1 MDEKITFR
9 HRLRY
14 WFDNT
19 MAHGTSAL
27 IGWLGL
33 LSLILIVFFS
43 IVLLVITAFVT
54 MQLPNGQEANPANT
68 FWQTFLHAFN
78 NGQLGNDSG
87 VEWPFLAIMFV
98 VTIGGIF
105 ILSSLIGVLTNG
117 LNTRFDELRRGR
129 SRVLETDH
137 TLILGWSDRVFTIVK
152 QLVAA
157 ATAEGRTRSCI
168 VILGQIDKV
177 EMEEAL
183 HAKVGPTGKTRV
195 ICRSGDPMDPDD
207 LRIANARS
215 ARAVLIITPESEE
228 PDAQV
233 IKTVLAL
240 TKIQRAGPK
249 PYHIVAE
256 IQDEENLSTARLV
269 GGAEA
274 QYIIVG
280 ETAARLVA
288 QTCRQSGL
296 SMVYNLLLDFGG
308 DSIYLKEEPSLV
320 GKTFA
325 EALFAYES
333 AALIG
338 VHHASKRVRVNPAPD
353 TRIEAGD
360 QLVLICAKE
369 ANIKP
374 SPTNGIAGQSSAG
387 NAEAAIP
394 AAQPDL
400 PETFLIL
407 GWNKIGSTIINQLD
421 NYVAPGSRIMVVADT
436 PNHADD
442 IAHHSAHLRNIKVET
457 ETGNTTVRRNLLNL
471 NPASYQHII
480 VLCYS
485 DTLDAQQADAR
496 TLITLLHLRDIKA
509 KQKAGFSITSE
520 ILDDRNRK
528 LAEVAEIDDFIVS
541 GKLFSLLMAQQA
553 EDELIAPVYADLLSP
568 SGSELYLKPCAA
580 YVEPGRPVTF
590 NEIVRT
596 ALSRGEVAIGY
607 RRQSLAFDAEH
618 AYGVTLNPFKSQ
630 TITFEQEDR
639 IVVLAEK

>member
-9 HRLRY
+9 QRLRY

-19 MAHGTSAL
+19 MAHGTIAL

-33 LSLILIVFFS
+33 LSLILILVFGVILL
-43 IVLLVITAFVT
+43 IVAAFVT
-54 MQLPNGQEANPANT
+54 VQLPNGQEANPANT
-68 FWQTFLHAFN
+68 LWQTFLHAFN
-78 NGQLGNDSG
+78 NGQLGSDSG
-87 VEWPFLAIMFV
+87 VEWPYLAIMFV

-129 SRVLETDH
+129 SVVLENDH

-168 VILGQIDKV
+168 VILGPVDKV

-183 HAKVGPTGKTRV
+183 RAKVGPTGKTRV

-207 LRIANARS
+207 LRIANAWS

-240 TKIQRAGPK
+240 TKIQRAGPT

-256 IQDEENLSTARLV
+256 IQDEENLATARLV

-296 SMVYNLLLDFGG
+296 SMVYNLLLDFSG

-325 EALFAYES
+325 EALFAYEF
-333 AALIG
+333 G
-338 VHHASKRVRVNPAPD
+338 CPHRGAP
-353 TRIEAGD
+353 RE
-360 QLVLICAKE
+360 Q
-369 ANIKP
+369 
-374 SPTNGIAGQSSAG
+374 AGQS
-387 NAEAAIP
+387 EP
-394 AAQPDL
+394 
-400 PETFLIL
+400 
-407 GWNKIGSTIINQLD
+407 
-421 NYVAPGSRIMVVADT
+421 
-436 PNHADD
+436 
-442 IAHHSAHLRNIKVET
+442 
-457 ETGNTTVRRNLLNL
+457 TTR
-471 NPASYQHII
+471 YTH
-480 VLCYS
+480 
-485 DTLDAQQADAR
+485 
-496 TLITLLHLRDIKA
+496 
-509 KQKAGFSITSE
+509 
-520 ILDDRNRK
+520 RNRRPVG
-528 LAEVAEIDDFIVS
+528 ADMRQR
-541 GKLFSLLMAQQA
+541 SLYKASQTNGGPRAMP
-553 EDELIAPVYADLLSP
+553 ELPSRR
-568 SGSELYLKPCAA
+568 SGSNS
-580 YVEPGRPVTF
+580 RPAGDF
-590 NEIVRT
+590 LDPRLE
-596 ALSRGEVAIGY
+596 
-607 RRQSLAFDAEH
+607 
-618 AYGVTLNPFKSQ
+618 
-630 TITFEQEDR
+630 
-639 IVVLAEK
+639 